1 MNVNVSISGVASST
15 PARALDMVREAIAT
29 REQQLHDA
37 RATGMPTNSRQLS
50 SAPLQSA
57 RGR

>member
-1 MNVNVSISGVASST
+1 MNVNVSISGVASSN
-15 PARALDMVREAIAT
+15 PARALDLAREAIAK

>member
-37 RATGMPTNSRQLS
+37 RATGMPTNSRQPS
-50 SAPLQSA
+50 SAPPQSA

>member
-1 MNVNVSISGVASST
+1 MNVNVSIAGVATS
-15 PARALDMVREAIAT
+15 ARVRALSLAREAIAK

-37 RATGMPTNSRQLS
+37 RATGMPTNSRQPS
-50 SAPLQSA
+50 SAPPQPA

>member
-1 MNVNVSISGVASST
+1 MNVNVSISGVAASA

-29 REQQLHDA
+29 REQQLNDA
-37 RATGMPTNSRQLS
+37 HATRTITNSAQPS
-50 SAPLQSA
+50 SAPPQSS